1 MLIADDSRTVCG
13 VLEWTRSTLNANLS
27 LEFVR
32 ERAILRRDLHD
43 GHDVAQDRPIPNEA
57 QESGQMESGQILTF
71 QLRRRVGTPRH
82 APIAPDGGGP
92 VDDLAAFEEEDG
104 HIDYRHRMLMNV
116 IAVVIVSVL
125 ITAGVWI
132 ADTIA
137 AMQKAQDCALQ
148 GRQNCAPIE
157 VPVTKK

>member
-1 MLIADDSRTVCG
+1 VERNVAASDAD
-13 VLEWTRSTLNANLS
+13 NLCLGFARQKRYPGFDQNS
-27 LEFVR
+27 
-32 ERAILRRDLHD
+32 
-43 GHDVAQDRPIPNEA
+43 GYDVAQDRPNPNEA

-71 QLRRRVGTPRH
+71 QLRRRAGTPRH
-82 APIAPDGGGP
+82 APITPDGGGAEP

-104 HIDYRHRMLMNV
+104 NIDYRHRMLMNV
-116 IAVVIVSVL
+116 FAVVIVSIL

>member
-1 MLIADDSRTVCG
+1 
-13 VLEWTRSTLNANLS
+13 VLRNRPATRYSGFDQN
-27 LEFVR
+27 
-32 ERAILRRDLHD
+32 
-43 GHDVAQDRPIPNEA
+43 GGYDVAQDQPNPND
-57 QESGQMESGQILTF
+57 GSGQILNF
-71 QLRRRVGTPRH
+71 QVRRRLGMPRH
-82 APIAPDGGGP
+82 AQIAPDGDGAEP
-92 VDDLAAFEEEDG
+92 ADDLAAFEEEDG

-116 IAVVIVSVL
+116 IAVVVVSVL
-125 ITAGVWI
+125 ISAGVWI

>member
-1 MLIADDSRTVCG
+1 
-13 VLEWTRSTLNANLS
+13 
-27 LEFVR
+27 
-32 ERAILRRDLHD
+32 
-43 GHDVAQDRPIPNEA
+43 
-57 QESGQMESGQILTF
+57 MESGQILTF
-71 QLRRRVGTPRH
+71 QLRRRVGTPAPRH
-82 APIAPDGGGP
+82 APIAPDGAGTEA

-104 HIDYRHRMLMNV
+104 YIDYRHRMLMNV

-157 VPVTKK
+157 VPVKKN

>member
-1 MLIADDSRTVCG
+1 
-13 VLEWTRSTLNANLS
+13 VLRNRPATRYSGFDQNS
-27 LEFVR
+27 
-32 ERAILRRDLHD
+32 
-43 GHDVAQDRPIPNEA
+43 GYDVVQDRPDQSDVQGP
-57 QESGQMESGQILTF
+57 GQILRF
-71 QLRRRVGTPRH
+71 HLRRRIGLQAPRR
-82 APIAPDGGGP
+82 APIAPDGGGGEP

-104 HIDYRHRMLMNV
+104 NIDYRHRMIMNV

-125 ITAGVWI
+125 ISAGVWI

-157 VPVTKK
+157 VPMVKK

>member
-1 MLIADDSRTVCG
+1 
-13 VLEWTRSTLNANLS
+13 VLRNPPATRYSGFDQNGGYDVVQDQPNPN
-27 LEFVR
+27 
-32 ERAILRRDLHD
+32 D
-43 GHDVAQDRPIPNEA
+43 G
-57 QESGQMESGQILTF
+57 SGQILSF
-71 QLRRRVGTPRH
+71 QLRRRLGMPTPRH
-82 APIAPDGGGP
+82 APIAPDGDGAEP
-92 VDDLAAFEEEDG
+92 ADDLAAFEEDDV

-125 ITAGVWI
+125 ISAGVWI

-148 GRQNCAPIE
+148 GWQNCAPIE

>member
-1 MLIADDSRTVCG
+1 M
-13 VLEWTRSTLNANLS
+13 
-27 LEFVR
+27 
-32 ERAILRRDLHD
+32 
-43 GHDVAQDRPIPNEA
+43 HDVAQDRSIPNAA
-57 QESGQMESGQILTF
+57 QEPGQLESGQILTF
-71 QLRRRVGTPRH
+71 QLRRRAGTPAARH
-82 APIAPDGGGP
+82 APIAPDGDGADP

-116 IAVVIVSVL
+116 IAVVVVSML

-148 GRQNCAPIE
+148 GRQNCAPID
-157 VPVTKK
+157 VPVKQN

>member
-1 MLIADDSRTVCG
+1 MVQDQP
-13 VLEWTRSTLNANLS
+13 NPN
-27 LEFVR
+27 
-32 ERAILRRDLHD
+32 D
-43 GHDVAQDRPIPNEA
+43 G
-57 QESGQMESGQILTF
+57 SGQVLSF
-71 QLRRRVGTPRH
+71 QLRRRAGTPAPRH
-82 APIAPDGGGP
+82 APIAPDGDGAEP

-116 IAVVIVSVL
+116 IAVVVVSML

-157 VPVTKK
+157 LPVTKK

>member
-1 MLIADDSRTVCG
+1 VVQDQP
-13 VLEWTRSTLNANLS
+13 NPN
-27 LEFVR
+27 
-32 ERAILRRDLHD
+32 D
-43 GHDVAQDRPIPNEA
+43 G
-57 QESGQMESGQILTF
+57 SGQVLSF
-71 QLRRRVGTPRH
+71 QLRRRAGTPAPRH
-82 APIAPDGGGP
+82 APIAPDGAGAEP

-116 IAVVIVSVL
+116 IAVVVVSML

-157 VPVTKK
+157 LPVTKK

>member
-1 MLIADDSRTVCG
+1 
-13 VLEWTRSTLNANLS
+13 
-27 LEFVR
+27 
-32 ERAILRRDLHD
+32 
-43 GHDVAQDRPIPNEA
+43 
-57 QESGQMESGQILTF
+57 MESGQILTF
-71 QLRRRVGTPRH
+71 QLRRRVETPRQ
-82 APIAPDGGGP
+82 APDGGEP

-125 ITAGVWI
+125 VTAGVWI